1 MLGTNDKSTKSELL
15 KWKTFEIQR
24 DSARSRQKF
33 YPIKKVLHDMT
44 LLGPK
49 EGSILPSVNLTLSL
63 PRSSIDDLV
72 FSVFTSNFVKLSY
85 KISLIKY
92 RFVTLFLI
100 RFS

>member
-1 MLGTNDKSTKSELL
+1 MRGFFFLITCHLLGTNDKSTKSELL

-49 EGSILPSVNLTLSL
+49 EGSILPSVNLNCCNLATASNRSLKIFDVFQNLSGFW
-63 PRSSIDDLV
+63 LV
-72 FSVFTSNFVKLSY
+72 LN
-85 KISLIKY
+85 
-92 RFVTLFLI
+92 
-100 RFS
+100 